1 MTVQLPP
8 QEPDEILPG
17 EAELAALYR
26 QLPKSEPSA
35 ALDAAVLQA
44 AAQALAS
51 AESTTAQTTDRR
63 KLPRERGD
71 WVRPKP
77 DSAANSNQPDPVTAT
92 PSFSRRKSGSRWLI
106 ALSSAAMLMLVAG
119 LAWRMRGMPSTATT
133 PGAASYRPVASSPAD
148 MASPAAA
155 AAPLPSPPAPAA
167 QPVVAQEAVQPT
179 EHVAV
184 AAAPASLQAA
194 RTMSANGVMKL
205 RSTPPPSVAEAT
217 ASAAAAPLADAGM
230 SSTAK
235 PVAENYSSEPVVKEP
250 VAEAA
255 ATAPDNQANRAEVA
269 AAPIPAPPPPPPPM
283 LAPMPMQASA
293 AAPMPAPASP
303 PVTAKATAANPA
315 DSPAQE
321 LDKIRQLFAQGHD
334 DEARQRLA
342 AFHQAHPQ
350 WELPAELDT
359 QLHKP

>member
-8 QEPDEILPG
+8 QEPDEMLPG

-26 QLPKSEPSA
+26 QLPKNEPGA

-51 AESTTAQTTDRR
+51 AESTTVQATDRR

-77 DSAANSNQPDPVTAT
+77 DSAANSGQPDPVTAT
-92 PSFSRRKSGSRWLI
+92 PSFSRRKPGSRWLI
-106 ALSSAAMLMLVAG
+106 ALSSAATLVLVAG

-133 PGAASYRPVASSPAD
+133 SGTASYRPVVSSPVD

-155 AAPLPSPPAPAA
+155 AAPLPPPASAPAA
-167 QPVVAQEAVQPT
+167 QQVVAQEAVQPT
-179 EHVAV
+179 EHVSV
-184 AAAPASLQAA
+184 AAAPARLQAA
-194 RTMSANGVMKL
+194 RTISANGVMKL
-205 RSTPPPSVAEAT
+205 RSTAPPSVEEAT
-217 ASAAAAPLADAGM
+217 ASAAAPLADAGM

-235 PVAENYSSEPVVKEP
+235 PVAENYSSEPVAKAP

-269 AAPIPAPPPPPPPM
+269 AAPVPAPPPPPPM
-283 LAPMPMQASA
+283 LAPMPMQATA
-293 AAPMPAPASP
+293 AAPMPAPAP
-303 PVTAKATAANPA
+303 PTVAEKTTAANPA
-315 DSPAQE
+315 DTPAQE
-321 LDKIRQLFAQGHD
+321 LDKIQQLFAQGHD

-342 AFHQAHPQ
+342 TFHQAHPQ
-350 WELPAELDT
+350 WELPAQLDA